1 MQTLSKPLLSRHAK
15 GSRMG
20 GWQIF
25 WCLFSFVVHKV
36 RDTTGRKVNRGRQGN
51 DRGGGEG
58 RRLTHHSCFWNHKPP
73 ATQATLGSALCD
85 KTRR

>member
-58 RRLTHHSCFWNHKPP
+58 RRLTHHSCFSNHK
-73 ATQATLGSALCD
+73 
-85 KTRR
+85 R